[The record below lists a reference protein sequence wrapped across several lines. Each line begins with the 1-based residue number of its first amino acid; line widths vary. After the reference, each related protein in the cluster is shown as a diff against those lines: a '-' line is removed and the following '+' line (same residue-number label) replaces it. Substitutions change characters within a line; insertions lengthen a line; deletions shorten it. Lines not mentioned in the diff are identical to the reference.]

1 MGTPGSRPP
10 PLPQEPEPAP
20 VAHDMRRHRQTR
32 QTHFAQQTH
41 ARSTTLPRKLPS
53 KCRRSIPSPRNFLT
67 NQCCQSV
74 ELTYSTDTQ
83 LRLFFSVGPLQLLP
97 DQRCHLG
104 HHTASISRHMQKT
117 RQSGCANGSTV
128 ESDWVFEYLSCQ
140 TQQDEEV
147 CTLNQTCNFHLEA
160 IHMEAIFVLRLRKR
174 QRSIFSCNHLGAAL
188 ECSSK
193 IEVMSK
199 RPCSLPSKP
208 QFSRIG
214 RWTSKD
220 R

>member
-117 RQSGCANGSTV
+117 RQSRCANGSRCVSQTG
-128 ESDWVFEYLSCQ
+128 YLS
-140 TQQDEEV
+140 
-147 CTLNQTCNFHLEA
+147 TCLVKH
-160 IHMEAIFVLRLRKR
+160 
-174 QRSIFSCNHLGAAL
+174 
-188 ECSSK
+188 SK
-193 IEVMSK
+193 TKKYVH
-199 RPCSLPSKP
+199 
-208 QFSRIG
+208 
-214 RWTSKD
+214 
-220 R
+220 